1 MIATRCTVGKKKP
14 AEQLVQEIIGRDN
27 RYAFDAYQFVLE
39 ALDFTYRMLGE
50 KRHVSG
56 GELLE
61 GARRWAI
68 ERYGPMARTVL
79 EHWGI
84 RRCEDIGEVV
94 FNLVGSGLL
103 NKTEKDSRDDFKGG
117 YDFRAAFDGLFDD

>member
-1 MIATRCTVGKKKP
+1 MAKKKP

-39 ALDFTYRMLGE
+39 ALDYTYRMLGE